1 MNPKLLKD
9 IHEIMKNKKYILAFG
24 EQESSHLYTLSLTR
38 SRLLVIFFVLS
49 IILLSIT
56 YFMALG
62 FHRVKTEYRML
73 GLKKE
78 NLILKRSYTALE
90 GRTQQM
96 EASLKEL
103 QIRNRQI
110 CLAAAMPM
118 PEFEYGVGGPEFMT
132 TVSHIE
138 IPEIKKSLINLEELE
153 TGIDS
158 LHRSMRELEE
168 TISTKIIQIAHFP
181 SIRPVRGGWI
191 SSSFGNR
198 IDPFTGNTED
208 HPGID
213 ISIKPGAEVCA
224 TAAGI
229 VKAVNH
235 RVTTNK
241 GYGKYILLDHGYGHE
256 TLYAHLSK
264 IFVKR
269 GQKVKRWDII
279 GLTGNTGKS
288 TAPHIHYGVLAN
300 RKPRN
305 PMDFIL
311 E

>member
-1 MNPKLLKD
+1 
-9 IHEIMKNKKYILAFG
+9 MKNKKYILAFG
-24 EQESSHLYTLSLTR
+24 EQESRHLYSLSLTR
-38 SRLLVIFFVLS
+38 SRLIVIFSVLS
-49 IILLSIT
+49 ILFLSIA
-56 YFMALG
+56 YLMALG
-62 FHRVKTEYRML
+62 FQRLKTEYQML

-90 GRTQQM
+90 ERTQEM
-96 EASLKEL
+96 EANLKEL
-103 QIRNRQI
+103 QMRNRQI
-110 CLAAAMPM
+110 CLAAAMPI
-118 PEFEYGVGGPEFMT
+118 PENEYGVGGPEFIT

-138 IPEIKKSLINLEELE
+138 VPEIKKSLINLRELE
-153 TGIDS
+153 TGIDI
-158 LHRSMRELEE
+158 LHRSMSELEQM
-168 TISTKIIQIAHFP
+168 ISTKIIQIAHFP

-198 IDPFTGNTED
+198 IDPFTGNSED

-213 ISIKPGAEVCA
+213 ISTKPGTEVCA
-224 TAAGI
+224 TGAGI

-241 GYGKYILLDHGYGHE
+241 GYGKYIILDHGYGHE

-264 IFVKR
+264 IFIKR

-288 TAPHIHYGVLAN
+288 TAPHLHYGVLAN

>member
-1 MNPKLLKD
+1 MK
-9 IHEIMKNKKYILAFG
+9 KNKKYLLAFG
-24 EQESSHLYTLSLTR
+24 EQESRHLYTLSLTR
-38 SRLLVIFFVLS
+38 SRLTVTFLVLS
-49 IILLSIT
+49 VILLSIA
-56 YFMALG
+56 YLMGLG
-62 FHRVKTEYRML
+62 FHRLKIEYQIL

-78 NLILKRSYTALE
+78 NRILKRSYPALE
-90 GRTQQM
+90 ERTQKM
-96 EASLKEL
+96 EASLKDL
-103 QIRNRQI
+103 QTRNRQI
-110 CLAAAMPM
+110 CLAAAMPL
-118 PEFEYGVGGPEFMT
+118 PEIEYGVGGPEFIK
-132 TVSHIE
+132 TVSRIE
-138 IPEIKKSLINLEELE
+138 VPEIKKSLMDLKELE

-158 LHRSMRELEE
+158 LRRSMGELEQL
-168 TISTKIIQIAHFP
+168 ISTKIIQIAHFP

-191 SSSFGNR
+191 SSSFGKR
-198 IDPFTGNTED
+198 IDPFTGNSED

-213 ISIKPGAEVCA
+213 ISIRPGTEVCA
-224 TAAGI
+224 TGAGF

-241 GYGKYILLDHGYGHE
+241 GYGKYILLDHGYGHR

-288 TAPHIHYGVLAN
+288 TAPHLHYGVLAN
-300 RKPRN
+300 RKPQN
-305 PMDFIL
+305 PIDYIL